1 MKQVILKSLTMVNWR
16 GAKDVTTNFNAD
28 VTTIMGANGLGKS
41 RHFDAFIWLLFGK
54 DSKDRKDFEIKS
66 NDAEGKPLQ
75 KCECS
80 VAGVL
85 SVDGET
91 ITLKRAFVEDWVK
104 PKGQT
109 EQVFKGN
116 HTECWYNET
125 PVRVGDYQNR
135 IREIID
141 ETVFKMITNPAFF
154 IGMPWKNQREQL
166 FLLAGTITDDE
177 IASKNPDFAA
187 LLDRISGKSLT
198 DFKTE
203 LAARKKRLRI
213 ELDNIQPRID
223 QTNKMKPET
232 GDWASLEATIERC
245 NQTERDI
252 NNQLAD
258 RAAANR
264 AFYEAEQEKQSQIS
278 KFQMQRQEE
287 IRKAEQAAK
296 DSAFTANAERR
307 EKMASRS
314 SKSRL
319 LELTKNEIAGN
330 KKEIAR
336 LESEITRI
344 KGEQDKLREDWQTEN
359 ARSFD
364 ESATVCPYCGQ
375 PLPADRVEESR
386 KHFNDAKDKKLDEMT
401 AKGQKMG
408 KEIEELE
415 KVLAK
420 IRKATAEIEA
430 QEVEQTK
437 FIQDIDTWLAEHPES
452 EPAKVDGDTLESV
465 VAIDKQIA
473 DIKATLS
480 TDKQGDN
487 VNDELSE
494 KLRQVQSERSQAQ
507 LQLSARDQIKKC
519 DDEIAR
525 LEASGKDLAQQI
537 ADAEKEEYTIT
548 QFTKAKIDECERR
561 INGMFKMVKFRL
573 FDHTVDGNEFE
584 VCVPL
589 IDGVPYQAANTAK
602 QVNAGLDIIN
612 ALCKFNGVCA
622 PIFIDNRESVNT
634 LIETESQII
643 NLVVTTDKELVI
655 K

>member
-1 MKQVILKSLTMVNWR
+1 MVNWR

-66 NDAEGKPLQ
+66 NDAEGNPLQ

-80 VAGVL
+80 VTGVL

-125 PVRVGDYQNR
+125 PVRVGDYQAR

-166 FLLAGTITDDE
+166 FLLAGTITDAE
-177 IASKNPDFAA
+177 IASNNPDFAA
-187 LLDRISGKSLT
+187 LLDRISGKSLA

-223 QTNKMKPET
+223 QTQRMMPESA
-232 GDWASLEATIERC
+232 DWAALEAEIERC
-245 NQTERDI
+245 NIREREI
-252 NNQLAD
+252 NALLSD

-264 AFYEAEQEKQSQIS
+264 AFYEAEQAKQAEIS
-278 KFQMQRQEE
+278 NLKMQRQEE

-296 DSAFTANAERR
+296 DAAFTANADRR
-307 EKMASRS
+307 EKIASRS
-314 SKSRL
+314 SKARL
-319 LELTKNEIAGN
+319 LELTKSEISGN
-330 KKEIAR
+330 KNEIAR
-336 LESEITRI
+336 LESEIARI
-344 KGEQDKLREDWQTEN
+344 KALQDALREEWMTEN
-359 ARSFD
+359 ARAFD
-364 ESATVCPYCGQ
+364 ESATVCPYCWQ

-386 KHFNDAKDKKLDEMT
+386 KHFFAAKDAKLDEIT

-420 IRKATAEIEA
+420 VKKATGEIEL
-430 QEVEQTK
+430 QEKEITQ
-437 FIQDIDTWLAEHPES
+437 FIQGIDEWVAQNPETTPS
-452 EPAKVDGDTLESV
+452 PVDESTIPA
-465 VAIDKQIA
+465 IA
-473 DIKATLS
+473 DIDKKIADIQATLS
-480 TDKQGDN
+480 TDN
-487 VNDELSE
+487 TNDGANDALATELNE
-494 KLRQVQSERSQAQ
+494 VQTKRSQAQ
-507 LQLSARDQIKKC
+507 LQLSARDQIKKGNE
-519 DDEIAR
+519 EIAR

>member
-1 MKQVILKSLTMVNWR
+1 MVNWR

-66 NDAEGKPLQ
+66 NDAEGNPLQ

-80 VAGVL
+80 VTGVL

-125 PVRVGDYQNR
+125 PVRVGDYQAR

-166 FLLAGTITDDE
+166 FLLAGTITDAE
-177 IASKNPDFAA
+177 IASNNPDFAA
-187 LLDRISGKSLT
+187 LLDRISGKSLA

-223 QTNKMKPET
+223 QTQRMMPESA
-232 GDWASLEATIERC
+232 DWAALEAEIERC
-245 NQTERDI
+245 NIREREI
-252 NNQLAD
+252 NALLSD

-264 AFYEAEQEKQSQIS
+264 AFYEAEQAKQAEIS
-278 KFQMQRQEE
+278 KLKMQRQEE

-296 DSAFTANAERR
+296 DAAFTANADRR
-307 EKMASRS
+307 EKIASRS
-314 SKSRL
+314 SKARL
-319 LELTKNEIAGN
+319 LELTKSEISGN
-330 KKEIAR
+330 KNEIAR

-344 KGEQDKLREDWQTEN
+344 KALQDALREEWMTEN
-359 ARSFD
+359 ARAFD

-386 KHFNDAKDKKLDEMT
+386 KHFFAAKDAKLDEIT

-420 IRKATAEIEA
+420 VRKATAEIES
-430 QEVEQTK
+430 QEKETTDFIEECDK
-437 FIQDIDTWLAEHPES
+437 FLADHPEVT
-452 EPAKVDGDTLESV
+452 PATIDGGNLESV
-465 VAIDKQIA
+465 IDIDKKIA
-473 DIKATLS
+473 DIKATIS
-480 TDKQGDN
+480 TDNAGDYN
-487 VNDELSE
+487 QELVKE
-494 KLRQVQSERSQAQ
+494 LQDIQDKRGQAQ
-507 LQLSARDQIKKC
+507 LRLSCRDQIKKC
-519 DDEIAR
+519 NEEIER
-525 LEASGKDLAQQI
+525 LEKTGKDLAQQI
-537 ADAEKEEYTIT
+537 ADAEKEEYTVA
-548 QFTKAKIDECERR
+548 QFTKTKIDECERR
-561 INGMFKMVKFRL
+561 INGMFTMVKFRL
-573 FDHTVDGNEFE
+573 FDYTIDGNEFE
-584 VCVPL
+584 TCVPL
-589 IDGVPYQAANTAK
+589 IDGTPFQVANTAK

-622 PIFIDNRESVNT
+622 PIFIDNRESVNE
-634 LIETESQII
+634 LIPTESQII
-643 NLVVTTDKELVI
+643 NLVVTTDNELIV

>member
-1 MKQVILKSLTMVNWR
+1 MVNWR

-66 NDAEGKPLQ
+66 NDAEGNPLQ

-80 VAGVL
+80 VTGVL

-116 HTECWYNET
+116 HTECWFNET

-166 FLLAGTITDDE
+166 FLLAGTITDAE
-177 IASKNPDFAA
+177 IASNNPDFAA
-187 LLDRISGKSLT
+187 LLDRISGKSLA

-223 QTNKMKPET
+223 QTQRMMPESA
-232 GDWASLEATIERC
+232 DWAALEAEIERC
-245 NQTERDI
+245 NIREMEI
-252 NNQLAD
+252 NALLSD

-264 AFYEAEQEKQSQIS
+264 AFYEAEQAKQAEIS
-278 KFQMQRQEE
+278 KLKMQRQEE

-319 LELTKNEIAGN
+319 LDLTRNEIAGN

-336 LESEITRI
+336 LEAEITRI

-359 ARSFD
+359 ARAFD

-386 KHFNDAKDKKLDEMT
+386 KHFNDAKDKKLANIT
-401 AKGQKMG
+401 AQGQKMG

-420 IRKATAEIEA
+420 VRKATAEIES
-430 QEVEQTK
+430 QEKATTDFIEECDK
-437 FIQDIDTWLAEHPES
+437 FIAAHPEVTPATIDGGNL
-452 EPAKVDGDTLESV
+452 EPVID
-465 VAIDKQIA
+465 IDKQIA
-473 DIKATLS
+473 DIKATIS
-480 TDKQGDN
+480 TDNAGDYN
-487 VNDELSE
+487 QELVKE
-494 KLRQVQSERSQAQ
+494 LQDIRDKRGQAQ
-507 LQLSARDQIKKC
+507 LRLSCRDQIKKC
-519 DDEIAR
+519 NEEIER
-525 LEASGKDLAQQI
+525 LEKTGKDLAQQI
-537 ADAEKEEYTIT
+537 ADAEKEEYTVA
-548 QFTKAKIDECERR
+548 QFTKTKIDECERR
-561 INGMFKMVKFRL
+561 INGMFTMVKFRL
-573 FDHTVDGNEFE
+573 FDYTIDGNEFE
-584 VCVPL
+584 TCVPL
-589 IDGVPYQAANTAK
+589 IDGTPFQVANTAK

-622 PIFIDNRESVNT
+622 PIFIDNRESVNE
-634 LIETESQII
+634 LIPTESQII

>member
-1 MKQVILKSLTMVNWR
+1 MVNWR

-66 NDAEGKPLQ
+66 NDAEGNPLQ

-80 VAGVL
+80 VTGVL

-166 FLLAGTITDDE
+166 LLLAGTITDDE

-223 QTNKMKPET
+223 QTQRMMPESA
-232 GDWASLEATIERC
+232 DWAALESEIERC
-245 NQTERDI
+245 NIREREI
-252 NNQLAD
+252 NALLSD

-264 AFYEAEQEKQSQIS
+264 AFYEAEQAKQAEIS
-278 KFQMQRQEE
+278 KLKMQRQEE

-296 DSAFTANAERR
+296 DAAFTANADRR
-307 EKMASRS
+307 EKIASRS
-314 SKSRL
+314 SKARL
-319 LELTKNEIAGN
+319 LELTKGEISGN
-330 KKEIAR
+330 KNEIAR
-336 LESEITRI
+336 LESEIARI
-344 KGEQDKLREDWQTEN
+344 KALQDALREEWMTEN
-359 ARSFD
+359 ARAFD

-375 PLPADRVEESR
+375 PLPADRVEESK
-386 KHFNDAKDKKLDEMT
+386 KHFFAAKDAKLDEIT

-420 IRKATAEIEA
+420 VKKATGEIEL
-430 QEVEQTK
+430 QEKEITQ
-437 FIQDIDTWLAEHPES
+437 FIQGIDEWVAQNPETTPS
-452 EPAKVDGDTLESV
+452 PVDESTIPA
-465 VAIDKQIA
+465 IA
-473 DIKATLS
+473 DIDKKIADIQATLS
-480 TDKQGDN
+480 TDN
-487 VNDELSE
+487 TNDGANDALATELNE
-494 KLRQVQSERSQAQ
+494 VQTKRSQAQ
-507 LQLSARDQIKKC
+507 LQLSARDQIKKGNE
-519 DDEIAR
+519 EIAR

-548 QFTKAKIDECERR
+548 QFTKAKIDEGERR

-643 NLVVTTDKELVI
+643 NLVVSKDKELVI
-655 K
+655 F

>member
-1 MKQVILKSLTMVNWR
+1 MVNWR

-66 NDAEGKPLQ
+66 NDAEGNPLQ

-80 VAGVL
+80 VTGVL

-125 PVRVGDYQNR
+125 PVRVGDYQAR

-166 FLLAGTITDDE
+166 FLLAGTITDAE
-177 IASKNPDFAA
+177 IASNNPDFAA
-187 LLDRISGKSLT
+187 LLDRISGKSLA

-223 QTNKMKPET
+223 QTQRMMPESA
-232 GDWASLEATIERC
+232 DWAALEAEIERC
-245 NQTERDI
+245 NIREREI
-252 NNQLAD
+252 NAMLSD
-258 RAAANR
+258 RAVANR
-264 AFYEAEQEKQSQIS
+264 AFFEAEQAKQAEIS
-278 KFQMQRQEE
+278 KLKMQRQEE

-296 DSAFTANAERR
+296 DAAFTANADRR
-307 EKMASRS
+307 EKIASRS
-314 SKSRL
+314 SKARL
-319 LELTKNEIAGN
+319 LELTKSEISGN
-330 KKEIAR
+330 KNEIAR
-336 LESEITRI
+336 LESEIARI
-344 KGEQDKLREDWQTEN
+344 KALQDALREEWMTEN
-359 ARSFD
+359 ARAFD

-386 KHFNDAKDKKLDEMT
+386 KHFFAAKDAKLDEIT

-420 IRKATAEIEA
+420 VKKATGEIEL
-430 QEVEQTK
+430 QEKEITQ
-437 FIQDIDTWLAEHPES
+437 FIQGIDEWVAQNPETTPS
-452 EPAKVDGDTLESV
+452 PVDESTIPA
-465 VAIDKQIA
+465 IA
-473 DIKATLS
+473 DIDKKIADIQATLS
-480 TDKQGDN
+480 TDN
-487 VNDELSE
+487 TNDGANDALATELNE
-494 KLRQVQSERSQAQ
+494 VQTKRSQAQ
-507 LQLSARDQIKKC
+507 LQLSARDQIKKGNE
-519 DDEIAR
+519 EIAR

>member
-1 MKQVILKSLTMVNWR
+1 MVNWR

-66 NDAEGKPLQ
+66 NDAEGNPLQ

-80 VAGVL
+80 VTGVL

-125 PVRVGDYQNR
+125 PVRVGDYQAR

-166 FLLAGTITDDE
+166 FLLAGTITDAE
-177 IASKNPDFAA
+177 IASNNPDFAA
-187 LLDRISGKSLT
+187 LLDRISGKSLA

-223 QTNKMKPET
+223 QTQRMMPESA
-232 GDWASLEATIERC
+232 DWAALEAEIERC
-245 NQTERDI
+245 NIREREI
-252 NNQLAD
+252 NALLSD

-264 AFYEAEQEKQSQIS
+264 AFYEAEQAKQAEIS
-278 KFQMQRQEE
+278 KLKMQRQEE

-296 DSAFTANAERR
+296 DAAFTANADRR
-307 EKMASRS
+307 EKIASRS
-314 SKSRL
+314 SKARL
-319 LELTKNEIAGN
+319 LELTKSEISGN
-330 KKEIAR
+330 KNEIAR

-344 KGEQDKLREDWQTEN
+344 KALQDALREEWMTEN
-359 ARSFD
+359 ARAFD

-375 PLPADRVEESR
+375 ALPADRVEESR
-386 KHFNDAKDKKLDEMT
+386 KHFEDAKDKKLADIT

-420 IRKATAEIEA
+420 VRKATAEIES
-430 QEVEQTK
+430 QEKETTDFIEECDK
-437 FIQDIDTWLAEHPES
+437 FLADHPEVT
-452 EPAKVDGDTLESV
+452 PATIDGGNLESV
-465 VAIDKQIA
+465 IDIDKKIA
-473 DIKATLS
+473 DIKATIS
-480 TDKQGDN
+480 TDNAGDYN
-487 VNDELSE
+487 QELVKE
-494 KLRQVQSERSQAQ
+494 LQDIQDKRGQAQ
-507 LQLSARDQIKKC
+507 LRLSCRDQIKKC
-519 DDEIAR
+519 NEEIER
-525 LEASGKDLAQQI
+525 LEKTGKDLAQQI
-537 ADAEKEEYTIT
+537 ADAEKEEYTVA
-548 QFTKAKIDECERR
+548 QFTKTKIDECERR
-561 INGMFKMVKFRL
+561 INGMFTMVKFRL
-573 FDHTVDGNEFE
+573 FDYTIDGNEFE
-584 VCVPL
+584 TCVPL
-589 IDGVPYQAANTAK
+589 IDGTPFQVANTAK

-622 PIFIDNRESVNT
+622 PIFIDNRESVNE
-634 LIETESQII
+634 LIPTESQII
-643 NLVVTTDKELVI
+643 NLVVTTDNELIV

>member
-80 VAGVL
+80 VTGVL

-278 KFQMQRQEE
+278 KLQMQRQEE

-319 LELTKNEIAGN
+319 LDLTRNEIAVN

-336 LESEITRI
+336 LEAEITRI

-359 ARSFD
+359 ARAFD

-386 KHFNDAKDKKLDEMT
+386 KHFNDAKDKKLDEIT

-420 IRKATAEIEA
+420 IRKATSEIEA

>member
-1 MKQVILKSLTMVNWR
+1 MVNWR

-80 VAGVL
+80 VTGVL

-125 PVRVGDYQNR
+125 PVRVGDYQAR

-166 FLLAGTITDDE
+166 FLLAGTITDAE
-177 IASKNPDFAA
+177 IASNNPDFAA
-187 LLDRISGKSLT
+187 LLDRISGKSLA

-223 QTNKMKPET
+223 QTQRMMPESA
-232 GDWASLEATIERC
+232 DWAALEAEIERC
-245 NQTERDI
+245 NIREREI
-252 NNQLAD
+252 NALLSD

-264 AFYEAEQEKQSQIS
+264 AFYEAEQAKQAEIS
-278 KFQMQRQEE
+278 KLKMQRQEE

-296 DSAFTANAERR
+296 DAAFTANADRR
-307 EKMASRS
+307 EKIASRS
-314 SKSRL
+314 SKARL
-319 LELTKNEIAGN
+319 LELTKSEISGN
-330 KKEIAR
+330 KNEIAR
-336 LESEITRI
+336 LESEIARI
-344 KGEQDKLREDWQTEN
+344 KALQDALREEWMTEN
-359 ARSFD
+359 ARAFD

-386 KHFNDAKDKKLDEMT
+386 KHFFAAKDAKLDEIT

-415 KVLAK
+415 KVLSK
-420 IRKATAEIEA
+420 VKKATGEIEL
-430 QEVEQTK
+430 QEKEITQ
-437 FIQDIDTWLAEHPES
+437 FIQGIDEWVAQNPETTPS
-452 EPAKVDGDTLESV
+452 PVDESTIPA
-465 VAIDKQIA
+465 IA
-473 DIKATLS
+473 DIDKKIADIQATLS
-480 TDKQGDN
+480 TDKT
-487 VNDELSE
+487 NDGANDALATELNE
-494 KLRQVQSERSQAQ
+494 VQTKRSQAQ
-507 LQLSARDQIKKC
+507 LQLSARDQIKKGNE
-519 DDEIAR
+519 EIAR

-612 ALCKFNGVCA
+612 ALCRFNGVCA

-643 NLVVTTDKELVI
+643 NLVVSKDKELVI
-655 K
+655 F

>member
-1 MKQVILKSLTMVNWR
+1 MVNWR

-66 NDAEGKPLQ
+66 NDAEGNPLQ

-80 VAGVL
+80 VTGVL

-278 KFQMQRQEE
+278 KLQMQRQEE

-296 DSAFTANAERR
+296 DAAFTANADRR
-307 EKMASRS
+307 EKIASRS
-314 SKSRL
+314 SKARL
-319 LELTKNEIAGN
+319 LELTKGEISGN
-330 KKEIAR
+330 KNEIAR
-336 LESEITRI
+336 LESEIARI
-344 KGEQDKLREDWQTEN
+344 KALQDALREEWMTEN
-359 ARSFD
+359 ARAFD

-375 PLPADRVEESR
+375 PLPADRVEESK
-386 KHFNDAKDKKLDEMT
+386 KHFFAAKDAKLDEIT

-420 IRKATAEIEA
+420 VKKATGEIEL
-430 QEVEQTK
+430 QEKEITQ
-437 FIQDIDTWLAEHPES
+437 FIQGIDEWVAQNPETTPS
-452 EPAKVDGDTLESV
+452 PVDESTIPA
-465 VAIDKQIA
+465 IA
-473 DIKATLS
+473 DIDKKIADIQATLS
-480 TDKQGDN
+480 TDN
-487 VNDELSE
+487 ANDGANDALATELNE
-494 KLRQVQSERSQAQ
+494 VQTKRSQAQ
-507 LQLSARDQIKKC
+507 LQLSARDQIKKGNE
-519 DDEIAR
+519 EIAR

-548 QFTKAKIDECERR
+548 QFTKAKIDEGERR

-643 NLVVTTDKELVI
+643 NLVVSKDKELVI
-655 K
+655 F

>member
-1 MKQVILKSLTMVNWR
+1 MVNWR

-66 NDAEGKPLQ
+66 NDAEGNPLQ

-80 VAGVL
+80 VTGVL

-125 PVRVGDYQNR
+125 PVRVGDYQAR

-166 FLLAGTITDDE
+166 FLLAGTITDAE
-177 IASKNPDFAA
+177 IASNNPDFAA
-187 LLDRISGKSLT
+187 LLDRISGKSLA

-223 QTNKMKPET
+223 QTQRMMPESA
-232 GDWASLEATIERC
+232 DWAALEAEIERC
-245 NQTERDI
+245 NIREREI
-252 NNQLAD
+252 NALLSD

-264 AFYEAEQEKQSQIS
+264 AFYEAEQAKQAEIS
-278 KFQMQRQEE
+278 KLKMQRQEE

-296 DSAFTANAERR
+296 DAAFTANADRR
-307 EKMASRS
+307 EKIASRS
-314 SKSRL
+314 SKARL
-319 LELTKNEIAGN
+319 LELTKGEISGN
-330 KKEIAR
+330 KNEIAR
-336 LESEITRI
+336 LESEIARI
-344 KGEQDKLREDWQTEN
+344 KALQDALREEWMTEN
-359 ARSFD
+359 ARAFD

-375 PLPADRVEESR
+375 PLPADRVEESK
-386 KHFNDAKDKKLDEMT
+386 KHFFAAKDAKLDEIT

-420 IRKATAEIEA
+420 VKKATGEIEL
-430 QEVEQTK
+430 QEKEITQ
-437 FIQDIDTWLAEHPES
+437 FIQGIDEWVAQNPETTPS
-452 EPAKVDGDTLESV
+452 PVDESTIPA
-465 VAIDKQIA
+465 IA
-473 DIKATLS
+473 DIDKKIADIQATLS
-480 TDKQGDN
+480 TDN
-487 VNDELSE
+487 TNDGANDALATELNE
-494 KLRQVQSERSQAQ
+494 VQTKRSQAQ
-507 LQLSARDQIKKC
+507 LQLSARDQIKKGNE
-519 DDEIAR
+519 EIAR

-643 NLVVTTDKELVI
+643 NLVVSKDKELVI
-655 K
+655 F

>member
-1 MKQVILKSLTMVNWR
+1 MVNWR

-66 NDAEGKPLQ
+66 NDAEGNPLQ

-80 VAGVL
+80 VTGVL

-125 PVRVGDYQNR
+125 PVRVGDYQAR

-166 FLLAGTITDDE
+166 FLLAGTITDAE
-177 IASKNPDFAA
+177 IASNNPDFAA
-187 LLDRISGKSLT
+187 LLDRISGKSLA

-223 QTNKMKPET
+223 QTQRMMPESA
-232 GDWASLEATIERC
+232 DWAALEAEIERC
-245 NQTERDI
+245 NIREREI
-252 NNQLAD
+252 NAMLSD

-264 AFYEAEQEKQSQIS
+264 AFYEAEQAKQAEIS
-278 KFQMQRQEE
+278 KLKMQRQEE

-296 DSAFTANAERR
+296 DAAFTANADRR
-307 EKMASRS
+307 EKIASRS
-314 SKSRL
+314 SKARL
-319 LELTKNEIAGN
+319 LELTKSEISGN
-330 KKEIAR
+330 KNEIAR
-336 LESEITRI
+336 LESEIARI
-344 KGEQDKLREDWQTEN
+344 KALQDALREEWMTEN
-359 ARSFD
+359 ARAFD

-386 KHFNDAKDKKLDEMT
+386 KHFFAAKDAKLDEIT

-420 IRKATAEIEA
+420 VKKATGEIEL
-430 QEVEQTK
+430 QEKEITQ
-437 FIQDIDTWLAEHPES
+437 FIQGIDEWVAQNPETTPS
-452 EPAKVDGDTLESV
+452 PVDESTIPA
-465 VAIDKQIA
+465 IA
-473 DIKATLS
+473 DIDKKIADIQATLS
-480 TDKQGDN
+480 TDN
-487 VNDELSE
+487 TNDGANDALATELNE
-494 KLRQVQSERSQAQ
+494 VQTKRSQAQ
-507 LQLSARDQIKKC
+507 LQLSARDQIKKGNE
-519 DDEIAR
+519 EIAR

-643 NLVVTTDKELVI
+643 NLVVSKDKELVI
-655 K
+655 F